1 MAAERE
7 TSLLISALAE
17 LMTSSAG
24 VNEPLR
30 PNLMIILG
38 ASRESTERAEGDG
51 SFTGGGEK
59 GSLGGGGLTEHF
71 MSFLPQ
77 SMQDFLS
84 IVSESSV
91 KMIF

>member
-38 ASRESTERAEGDG
+38 ASRENTERAEGDNSAVFYCRWREG
-51 SFTGGGEK
+51 LSGWGKIFSQFYQ
-59 GSLGGGGLTEHF
+59 SLQL
-71 MSFLPQ
+71 
-77 SMQDFLS
+77 
-84 IVSESSV
+84 
-91 KMIF
+91 K